1 VDENKNGDGN
11 GNENGNENEDGNGVD
26 AMKLIFCK
34 AAADIK
40 AGQELVV
47 DEAGN
52 ARPVTGYDLR
62 FHPMFTEAQ
71 RKGKQD
77 VKGQTDTDEDTDF

>member
-1 VDENKNGDGN
+1 VRARATYAMPTAQRRDAG
-11 GNENGNENEDGNGVD
+11 D